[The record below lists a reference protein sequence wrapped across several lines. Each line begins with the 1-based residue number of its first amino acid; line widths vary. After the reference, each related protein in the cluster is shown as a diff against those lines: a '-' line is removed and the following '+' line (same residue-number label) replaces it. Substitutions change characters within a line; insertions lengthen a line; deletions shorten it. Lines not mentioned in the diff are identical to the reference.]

1 MSFLDHQRELALGL
15 KRASIM
21 QRDVFVLE
29 TLVALFTRIEVDPA
43 LVPFVLA
50 LVRDKAATKDIDALN
65 DIMDVGDAE
74 VGSEGFVVQHALQ
87 WFLERTARSPRD
99 VAEWC
104 TNTLDE
110 FDQDSDAEMNDD
122 DLGPWAAAEV
132 SAQRERLAKV
142 LAAAEP
148 SGLLAVAR
156 VELAQ
161 LVEMDR

>member
-1 MSFLDHQRELALGL
+1 MSILDHQHELAQGL
-15 KRASIM
+15 QRASIT

-29 TLVALFTRIEVDPA
+29 TLVALFTRIEVDPL

-50 LVRDKAATKDIDALN
+50 VARDTAASKDIDALN
-65 DIMDVGDAE
+65 ELMDVEDAE
-74 VGSEGFVVQHALQ
+74 VGSEGFAVQHALQ
-87 WFLERTARSPRD
+87 WFLDRTARSPRD

-104 TNTLDE
+104 INTLDE
-110 FDQDSDAEMNDD
+110 FDQDSDAEMNED

-148 SGLLAVAR
+148 SGLLAAR
-156 VELAQ
+156 VELAR